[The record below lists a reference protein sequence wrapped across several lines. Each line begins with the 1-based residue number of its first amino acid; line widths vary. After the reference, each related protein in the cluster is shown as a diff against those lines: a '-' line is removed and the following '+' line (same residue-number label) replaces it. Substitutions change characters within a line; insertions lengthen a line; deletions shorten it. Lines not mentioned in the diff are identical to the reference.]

1 MALAGLERPRDGT
14 CSLFSTPDR
23 FAFAGSLAALADAV
37 MVLGPQQLR
46 GDVVAHLTG
55 AAALDPHETEGR

>member
-1 MALAGLERPRDGT
+1 MLTVLYT
-14 CSLFSTPDR
+14 DR

>member
-1 MALAGLERPRDGT
+1 MGRAH
-14 CSLFSTPDR
+14 CSLPPTV